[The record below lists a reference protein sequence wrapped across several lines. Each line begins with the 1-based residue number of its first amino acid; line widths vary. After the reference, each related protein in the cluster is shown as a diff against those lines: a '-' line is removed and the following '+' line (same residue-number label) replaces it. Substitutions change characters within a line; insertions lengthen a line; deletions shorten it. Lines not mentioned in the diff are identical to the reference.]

1 MSNMQARQATIHRK
15 TSETD
20 IELFLCLD
28 GEGNAQVD
36 TGIGFFDHMLKSFAK
51 HGMFDLN
58 LKVTGPIQIVIILV
72 LVNPWLVINALSPR
86 VSCKNIVPMR

>member
-51 HGMFDLN
+51 HGMIDLN
-58 LKVTGPIQIVIILV
+58 LKVTGDLIVDCHHTIEDVVSCLEK
-72 LVNPWLVINALSPR
+72 LLKKLLVIRSP
-86 VSCKNIVPMR
+86 